1 MEVSARSLGKRRSSL
16 VDRARSGSV
25 RALSTA
31 GRVRL
36 PPARFGG
43 DEDLDW
49 PGRAVRSVVVASEA
63 RSGSTL
69 LCQALG
75 ATGLVGLPREYL
87 QPAWFESGHRTFG
100 APSPTPQERR
110 RRLRA
115 RLLLRRQWW
124 EYQRIESAT
133 LPAYVDGVVRRRTSG
148 NGVFALKIHW
158 SNYVREQELAGF
170 TFEMLPQPIT
180 WIHIQRRD
188 LVAQAVSYVKA
199 NQSGVFA
206 VSSRRPR
213 FSAPV
218 HFEDE
223 ALVEAFHRV
232 RDGAHH
238 WTEYFDRSGITPIEV
253 TYEELDADY
262 EATIA
267 RVLSELGFPDVTVP
281 PAIHVRQADE
291 VNAAWAARFRSLH
304 PELLDDVRPAQ
315 P

>member
-1 MEVSARSLGKRRSSL
+1 MEVAARSTGKPASSL
-16 VDRARSGSV
+16 RDRAMSGI
-25 RALSTA
+25 RHALGVA

-36 PPARFGG
+36 PPARF
-43 DEDLDW
+43 DDQDLDW

-87 QPAWFESGHRTFG
+87 LPSWFESGHRTFG
-100 APSPTPQERR
+100 APTPTRQEQR

-124 EYQRIESAT
+124 EYRHIESST
-133 LPAYVDGVVRRRTSG
+133 LPAYVDGAVRRRTTS
-148 NGVFALKIHW
+148 NGVFSLKIHW
-158 SNYVREQELAGF
+158 ASYVRERDLHGF
-170 TFEMLPQPIT
+170 SFEMLPQPIT

-206 VSSRRPR
+206 VSGRGPR
-213 FSAPV
+213 FSSPV
-218 HFEDE
+218 HYDDE
-223 ALVEAFHRV
+223 ALVEAFHRA
-232 RDGAHH
+232 RDGARH
-238 WTEYFDRSGITPIEV
+238 WSDFFARSGITPIEV
-253 TYEELDADY
+253 TYEALDTDY

-267 RVLSELGFPDVTVP
+267 RVLAELGFPDVDVP
-281 PAIHVRQADE
+281 SAIHVRQADE
-291 VNAAWAARFRSLH
+291 VNEEWAARFRSLH
-304 PELLDDVRPAQ
+304 PELLVDARPA
-315 P
+315 PP

>member
-1 MEVSARSLGKRRSSL
+1 MQVDARATGKRRSA
-16 VDRARSGSV
+16 VGDRVNSGF
-25 RALSTA
+25 RHALGVA
-31 GRVRL
+31 GRIRL
-36 PPARFGG
+36 PPARF
-43 DEDLDW
+43 DEQDLEW

-87 QPAWFESGHRTFG
+87 LPGWFESGHRTFG
-100 APSPTPQERR
+100 APTPTQREQR

-124 EYQRIESAT
+124 EYRDIESST
-133 LPAYVDGVVRRRTSG
+133 LPAYVDGVVRRRTTS
-148 NGVFALKIHW
+148 NGVFSLKIHW
-158 SNYVREQELAGF
+158 SSYDRERDLHGF
-170 TFEMLPQPIT
+170 SFEMLPQPIT

-206 VSSRRPR
+206 ISGRGPR
-213 FSAPV
+213 FSSPV
-218 HFEDE
+218 HYDDE

-232 RDGAHH
+232 RDGARH
-238 WTEYFDRSGITPIEV
+238 WSGFFARSGITPLEV
-253 TYEELDADY
+253 TYEALDADY

-267 RVLSELGFPDVTVP
+267 WVLSELGFPDVDVP
-281 PAIHVRQADE
+281 SAIHVRQADE

-304 PELLDDVRPAQ
+304 PELLDDERPA
-315 P
+315 PP